1 MAGRN
6 LVGRAIPS
14 LLILLAP
21 VFASAASGGRGEF
34 NSYFETPDL
43 ASPTLPRA
51 RVSLSC
57 TVIADSPVLGFDLRF
72 HSGYRATF
80 RIKTLAAAGGWLQA
94 VIRLTPA
101 APGSKTVVL
110 RQRFTIP
117 DVPLDAKGDVT
128 LSGGFDLGPGRYRVD
143 WMIRDAN
150 ERVCSSRWELEAK
163 PGRGEG
169 DLPFTLEP
177 NSISGGEENA
187 ADYESQTQRDQ
198 AHPLYVKILLNLS
211 PPKADGILST
221 ADAGALLSILSR
233 LVREPNIGRVSL
245 VAFNLRGQKVVYQ
258 QEEANKIDFS
268 ALTNAWWSPAGSTI
282 DYRFLQDRLSE
293 THFVTKL
300 LTDQLGARTQSPDAI
315 IIVGPKVTLDRKVPL
330 ESLRAGGVAMCPIFY
345 LNYNPNP
352 VDEPW
357 ADTIGSA
364 LKAYKQAIS
373 YNIQFPHDLGVA
385 MKKMLSRIVKAPTSR
400 VSSAVF

>member
-1 MAGRN
+1 MTGRN
-6 LVGRAIPS
+6 LVGRVIPS

-21 VFASAASGGRGEF
+21 VFESGASGGRGEF

-43 ASPTLPRA
+43 ASPTLPGA
-51 RVSLSC
+51 RVGLSC
-57 TVIADSPVLGFDLRF
+57 TVLADPPMLGFDLRF
-72 HSGYRATF
+72 HSGYHATF
-80 RIKTLAAAGGWLQA
+80 SIKSLAAAGGWLHTL
-94 VIRLTPA
+94 IRVMPA
-101 APGSKTVVL
+101 APGGKTVFL
-110 RQRFTIP
+110 GQRFTIP
-117 DVPLDAKGDVT
+117 DVPLDAKGEVT
-128 LSGGFDLGPGRYRVD
+128 LAGGFDLGPGRYRVD

-150 ERVCSSRWELEAK
+150 ERVCSSVWNLEAK

-177 NSISGGEENA
+177 NSISGGEEDA
-187 ADYESQTQRDQ
+187 ADYESQTRRDQ
-198 AHPLYVKILLNLS
+198 AHPLDVKILLNLS
-211 PPKADGILST
+211 PPRAGGVLSA
-221 ADAGALLSILSR
+221 ADAGALFSILSG
-233 LVREPNIGRVSL
+233 LAREPNIGLVSL

-268 ALTNAWWSPAGSTI
+268 ALTNALWSPAGSTI

-300 LTDQLGARTQSPDAI
+300 LTDQLGAQTQSPDAI

-330 ESLRAGGVAMCPIFY
+330 EALRAGGVATCPIFY

-364 LKAYKQAIS
+364 LKAYKQAMS
-373 YNIQFPHDLGVA
+373 YNIQLPHDLGVA
-385 MKKMLSRIVKAPTSR
+385 MKKMLSRIVKAPTST
-400 VSSAVF
+400 VSSAAF